1 MANLVSVYAAV
12 CIGLLVGSFRAS
24 TSGGVR
30 SGKEMRKQAYRP
42 QVYFTPAQNWMNDP
56 NDTFFYNGK
65 YHLFYTIRLAL
76 SGDT

>member
-42 QVYFTPAQNWMNDP
+42 QFYFIPAQNWMNDP
-56 NDTFFYNGK
+56 NGTVFLQGQIPP
-65 YHLFYTIRLAL
+65 LL
-76 SGDT
+76 SIQSVWH